1 MLFGGLWALP
11 DQSVSPGD
19 IPSVS
24 WIFLSGFVSEGQIE
38 PGRSFGEL
46 SVAAL
51 GWELLG
57 ATLVG
62 FVYRCCHFGSAAL
75 TTSRC

>member
-1 MLFGGLWALP
+1 M
-11 DQSVSPGD
+11 
-19 IPSVS
+19 
-24 WIFLSGFVSEGQIE
+24 SEGQIE

-57 ATLVG
+57 TILVG
-62 FVYRCCHFGSAAL
+62 FVYRCCHFGCAAL